1 MIWAGIHVAVG
12 SSGTVAVPGAPVA
25 LDLGLQLT
33 DENLDAIWVL
43 DRGGFS
49 TVSPRSD
56 GGGSVTH
63 RTQLPPG
70 TDPVAIDSDGTRAL
84 ILDRATNAVLVFDGD
99 EDAGFSLLATL
110 PVGDRPSALDVW
122 DFNGDGE
129 YDLAVANEGSD
140 DVSIIL
146 AGPGETFLPQR
157 RLAVGSQP
165 RALAVVGGQ
174 DLAVANFGSGTVS
187 ILKGDGTGGFP
198 RRSDVRVG
206 AGPAAVGTIWES
218 EDLARSGFHGFVV
231 ADALDGTVVA
241 VSGTLI
247 TGRVKLPG
255 GAASQPAAV
264 TLNPSR
270 ANYGFDVVV
279 AARGKVF
286 AVALSNR
293 GRFGSPAVRLA
304 TPHAVAVLAG
314 DFGGDRWPDFAVAD
328 ATGRVAFLVT
338 PGARVISPD
347 PRAAWPAAR
356 DGLIVWSR
364 HSGRREYRL
373 ASRSGDLPVAASEA
387 PLAPRIGRAR
397 DGTAVVT
404 YSRCRRGR
412 CKPLAWSPGHR
423 RERRMAIVTPRGC
436 RLKDAAVWRARVA
449 YLFRSVPGGSC
460 PRATR
465 GLWLRSGSGTP
476 RRLSARADRLGDIR
490 GGTVSWF
497 DSLQGGDAW
506 RLRVRRPSG
515 QARTIASESI
525 ESARLN
531 GGVLDGRFV
540 YFGVIPEG
548 RSTLFRVAVAGK
560 RSQYLPPVE
569 SFPAKFGNLAD
580 PQFAID
586 AANVFYADDFGVFEM
601 RARDLHW
608 R

>member
-1 MIWAGIHVAVG
+1 M
-12 SSGTVAVPGAPVA
+12 
-25 LDLGLQLT
+25 
-33 DENLDAIWVL
+33 
-43 DRGGFS
+43 
-49 TVSPRSD
+49 
-56 GGGSVTH
+56 
-63 RTQLPPG
+63 
-70 TDPVAIDSDGTRAL
+70 
-84 ILDRATNAVLVFDGD
+84 
-99 EDAGFSLLATL
+99 
-110 PVGDRPSALDVW
+110 
-122 DFNGDGE
+122 
-129 YDLAVANEGSD
+129 
-140 DVSIIL
+140 
-146 AGPGETFLPQR
+146 PQV

-187 ILKGDGTGGFP
+187 ILRGDGTGGFP

-206 AGPAAVGTIWES
+206 IRPGGRRDVLGVG
-218 EDLARSGFHGFVV
+218 RSRPLWVNGFVV

-241 VSGTLI
+241 ISGTRVR
-247 TGRVKLPG
+247 GRVKLPG

-270 ANYGFDVVV
+270 ANSGFDAVV
-279 AARGKVF
+279 ATRGKVF
-286 AVALSNR
+286 AVPAFGR
-293 GRFGSPAVRLA
+293 GEVRVPRGEA
-304 TPHAVAVLAG
+304 CRPHPVAAVLAG
-314 DFGGDRWPDFAVAD
+314 DFGGDRWPDVAVAD
-328 ATGRVAFLVT
+328 STGRVAFLVT

-347 PRAAWPAAR
+347 PRAARPAAR

-373 ASRSGDLPVAASEA
+373 ASRSGDLPVATSEA

-397 DGTAVVT
+397 DGTALVT
-404 YSRCRRGR
+404 YSRCRRER

-423 RERRMAIVTPRGC
+423 RERRIPVATPRGC
-436 RLKDAAVWRARVA
+436 TLKDAAVWRARVA

-460 PRATR
+460 PRAAR
-465 GLWLRSGSGTP
+465 GLWLRNASGTP
-476 RRLSARADRLGDIR
+476 RRLSAHADRLGDLR
-490 GGTVSWF
+490 GATVSWF

-506 RLRVRRPSG
+506 RLRVRLPSG
-515 QARTIASESI
+515 QARTIASENI

-548 RSTLFRVAVAGK
+548 RSTLFRAAVTGK

-569 SFPAKFGNLAD
+569 RFPAKRGNLND
-580 PQFAID
+580 PQFAIN